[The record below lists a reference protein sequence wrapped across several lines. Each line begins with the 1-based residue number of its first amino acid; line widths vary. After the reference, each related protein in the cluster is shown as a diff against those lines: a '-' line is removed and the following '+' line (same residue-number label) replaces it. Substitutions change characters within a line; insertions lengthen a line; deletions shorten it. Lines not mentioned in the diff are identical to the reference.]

1 MSEGL
6 WLRAPDQA
14 TVHLELPFDA
24 ARMIRDWSSLLP
36 SMARV
41 RSEAFTRVEWAYL
54 MTFLDAENLWRPFLE
69 EFGNPTEARGEGP
82 VQSYRPRGQVALWLP
97 NNVSLLGPLAA
108 ILISLSG
115 CPMQI
120 KLGSRGLDLVNA
132 FFDFVRAHAPE
143 GPLQDF
149 LRDRVGMARFDR
161 QDVRNQQMAASAAV
175 RMVFGSDQAAR
186 SIEDL
191 PHPPTSLGI
200 YFTDR
205 LSEAWVEREALSED
219 VVLTLARVF
228 AVYGRRGCTSPAR
241 VVILGGTEKD
251 ATALRDRLA
260 TLWPRVMRSLCS
272 QSQASECLMGHQL
285 ALARGWQSVLAP
297 GHGAA
302 FASGRGDLKALEG
315 TFVLPITWSS
325 PRDAAAAL
333 PLNIQTI
340 GYALKDPTEPGWTS
354 LQAESG
360 VKRFVPLG
368 TMHHFGHVWDGIPYW
383 RMLFEEALT

>member
-14 TVHLELPFDA
+14 TVHLELPFYA

-205 LSEAWVEREALSED
+205 LSEAWVEPEALSEE
-219 VVLTLARVF
+219 VVLSLARVF

-241 VVILGGTEKD
+241 VVILGGTGKD
-251 ATALRDRLA
+251 ASALRDRLA
-260 TLWPRVMRSLCS
+260 RLWPRVMPAHCS
-272 QSQASECLMGHQL
+272 QSQASECLMGNQL
-285 ALARGWQSVLAP
+285 ALARGWESVLAP
-297 GHGAA
+297 GHGAV
-302 FASGRGDLKALEG
+302 FAAGGGDLEPLEG
-315 TFVLPITWSS
+315 TFVLPITWAS
-325 PRDAAAAL
+325 PGDAVAAL
-333 PLNIQTI
+333 PPIIQTI
-340 GYALKDPTEPGWTS
+340 GYALKEPRAPGWTT
-354 LQAESG
+354 LLEGSG
-360 VKRFVPLG
+360 VKRFVPLA
-368 TMHHFGHVWDGIPYW
+368 TMHHFGHVWDGIPFW
-383 RMLFEEALT
+383 RMLFTEA